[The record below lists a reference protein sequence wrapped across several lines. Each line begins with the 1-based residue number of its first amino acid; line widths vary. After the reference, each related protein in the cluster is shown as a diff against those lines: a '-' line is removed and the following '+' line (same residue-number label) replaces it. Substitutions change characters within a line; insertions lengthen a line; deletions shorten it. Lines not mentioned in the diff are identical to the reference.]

1 MSHPFEQLDE
11 TFVDALGIRVE
22 TYRHGRSGARHLHL
36 ASKDDNNAFLV
47 AFRTFPQDSTG
58 IAHILEHVT
67 LCGSARYPVRDPF
80 FMMLRRS
87 LANAMNAFTSCD
99 CTAYHFASRNPK
111 DFDNLLGVFLDAV
124 FFPLLDPRDFAQEGI
139 RVVFA
144 DDGDTDLPLVY
155 KGIVYNEM
163 KGAMSSP
170 AAQLHRALRAQL
182 FPTLAY
188 GQNCGGD
195 PAEIPKLRYEDL
207 TAFHAHHYRPSNALF
222 LTYGNLPA
230 AGHQDRFESLA
241 LSRLEA
247 NGGALRIG
255 DEQPLNAP
263 VTVEAAYAVDPETGL
278 EDRAH
283 IVLAWLLGH
292 GADAWERMNALFLER
307 VLLDTS
313 AAPLR
318 RALETTALGKAP
330 SELTGLEADLR
341 QSVFTCGLEGSRREN
356 SESVEALI
364 FQVLD
369 DVTRQGISQRRR
381 ESVLHRMELEH
392 RNLEAGHYPPGMRLL
407 LRALPALLH
416 ESDPRALLDV
426 GPVMARLRSAVS
438 EPDYVQRLVRKYLI
452 ENPHRVRLTLVPD
465 ATLSAKREAE
475 ERSRLDALKTG
486 LNSSERDQLLRTATE
501 LKTRQESPSTPD
513 ALPTLT
519 LDDVASAPPLP
530 SGISASV
537 NGMRSTRFIAASNGL
552 VHEHVIVDL
561 PKLDEDLVDLLPL
574 FAACLTAVGCDGQD
588 YLKTQERQAEVSGG
602 IFAHIGIRCGVSDS
616 TETRSVMV
624 LSGTALE
631 RNHSAFCR
639 LLNATLLRPRFDEL
653 PRLKEL
659 TAQLRAR
666 CDEAVTRQGHAL
678 AVAAAS
684 AGTGPCGAIMHRW
697 EGLRAIKQLR
707 RLDASLSHPGQPAAL
722 AERLGRIGEA
732 LARAPRQL
740 LSVAESGAGEARQT
754 ELQRL
759 WAGAATGGEHEPFVA
774 AWTPQRVRQG
784 WGTTSGVN
792 FCAKAY
798 AVAPEAHPD
807 AAALKVLG
815 PFLRNQFLHGAIR
828 ERGGAY
834 GAGAGYCSD
843 TATFR
848 FFSYRDPRLGETLA
862 DFDRALDW
870 LQSTDHPAEHLKEA
884 ILSAVS
890 ELDRPL
896 APAAEARATFLAALH
911 GRDEAHRRRFRKAVL
926 EVGLDDLRA
935 AASRYLRSEQAGIAV
950 VSSAERLRRH
960 AEPRLELQRL

>member
-1 MSHPFEQLDE
+1 MSSPFEQLDE
-11 TFVDALGIRVE
+11 TIVDALGIRVE
-22 TYRHGRSGARHLHL
+22 SYRHGRSGARHLHL

-58 IAHILEHVT
+58 IAHVLEHVT

-139 RVVFA
+139 RVEFA
-144 DDGDTDLPLVY
+144 DNGDTESPLVY
-155 KGIVYNEM
+155 KGVVYNEM

-207 TAFHAHHYRPSNALF
+207 RVFHARHYRPSNALF
-222 LTYGNLPA
+222 LTYGNLTA
-230 AGHQDRFESLA
+230 ASHQDRIESLA
-241 LSRLEA
+241 LSRLDA
-247 NGGALRIG
+247 NGGALRID
-255 DEQPLNAP
+255 DERPLGAP
-263 VTVEAAYAVDPETGL
+263 ATMEAAYAVDPETGL
-278 EDRAH
+278 EDKAH

-292 GADAWERMNALFLER
+292 GADAWERMNALFLEG

-318 RALETTALGKAP
+318 RALETAALGKAP

-341 QSVFTCGLEGSRREN
+341 QAVFTCGLEGSRREN
-356 SESVEALI
+356 SEAVEALI
-364 FQVLD
+364 FEVLE
-369 DVTRQGISQRRR
+369 DVARKGVSQGRK
-381 ESVLHRMELEH
+381 ESVLHRMELAH
-392 RNLEAGHYPPGMRLL
+392 RNLEGGHYPPGMRLL

-416 ESDPRALLDV
+416 DCDPQALLDV

-438 EPDYVQRLVRKYLI
+438 EPGYLETLVRKYLI

-465 ATLSAKREAE
+465 ATLSARREAE
-475 ERSRLDALKTG
+475 ERARLDALKSRLDPSGTA
-486 LNSSERDQLLRTATE
+486 QLVRTATE
-501 LKTRQESPSTPD
+501 LKTRQQSQAPPD
-513 ALPTLT
+513 ALPTLS
-519 LDDVASAPPLP
+519 LDDVALAPQLP
-530 SGISASV
+530 SGTSASV
-537 NGMRSTRFIAASNGL
+537 DGMRSTRFSAASSGL

-561 PKLDEDLVDLLPL
+561 PKLDEDLVGLLPL
-574 FAACLTAVGCDGQD
+574 FGACLTAVGCDGRD

-602 IFAHIGIRCGVSDS
+602 IFANIGIRCGVSDAG
-616 TETRSVMV
+616 EYRSGLV
-624 LSGTALE
+624 LSGIALK
-631 RNHSAFCR
+631 RNHGALCE

-666 CDEAVTRQGHAL
+666 RDEAVTRQGHAL
-678 AVAAAS
+678 AVAAAI
-684 AGTGPCGAIMHRW
+684 AGTGPCGATVHRW
-697 EGLRAIKQLR
+697 EGLGALKQLR
-707 RLDASLSHPGQPAAL
+707 RLDASLTDSGQLEAL
-722 AERLGRIGEA
+722 SERLGRIGDA

-740 LSVAESGAGEARQT
+740 LSIGDTGAVERMQAELE
-754 ELQRL
+754 RL
-759 WAGAATGGEHEPFVA
+759 WGGASADSEHEQFTA
-774 AWTPQRVRQG
+774 AWTPERVRQG
-784 WGTTSGVN
+784 WSTSSGVN

-798 AVAPEAHPD
+798 PVVPEAHAD

-834 GAGAGYCSD
+834 GAGAGYCPD

-848 FFSYRDPRLGETLA
+848 FFSYRDPRLSETLK

-870 LQSTDHPAEHLKEA
+870 LQSTSHPAEHLKEA
-884 ILSAVS
+884 ILSAVG

-911 GRDEAHRRRFRKAVL
+911 GRDEKHRRRFRQAVL
-926 EVGLDDLRA
+926 EVTVDDLRA
-935 AASRYLRSEQAGIAV
+935 VASRYLKSERAGIAV

-960 AEPRLELQRL
+960 DEPRLELKLL